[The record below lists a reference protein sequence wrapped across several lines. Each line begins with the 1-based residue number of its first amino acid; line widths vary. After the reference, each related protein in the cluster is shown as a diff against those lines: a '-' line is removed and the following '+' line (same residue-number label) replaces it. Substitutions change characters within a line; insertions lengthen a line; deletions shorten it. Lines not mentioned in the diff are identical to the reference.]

1 MIWITIT
8 KNLQLKI
15 YNSDKVQ
22 VIGEYKNLTNF

>member
-8 KNLQLKI
+8 KNLQLII
-15 YNSDKVQ
+15 YNFDKVQ